1 MKLLKSFH
9 FSDQWE
15 TVGRWTQFK
24 PKKKNYFWMPS
35 VSLKWIFMKQ

>member
-15 TVGRWTQFK
+15 TVDVGLNLNQKKRKLFLAAKCLTQ
-24 PKKKNYFWMPS
+24 
-35 VSLKWIFMKQ
+35 VFMKQ